1 MPIGDGRLSLTS
13 RIWLLLAY
21 KMPRDPT
28 AGRVAVWRKLKQ
40 LGAVALQ
47 DAVWVLP
54 STPQTRE
61 QFQWLAA
68 EIQEFEGEA
77 TLWESRLLAD
87 AMERRMIAQFSE
99 PVESAY
105 RDILRD
111 LKKKR
116 RDLISL
122 SKRYQQI
129 LTRDYFRSE
138 LGKKVR
144 AALVTAQGDA
154 ALEARGES
162 RVELLTHEQRDQ
174 P

>member
-1 MPIGDGRLSLTS
+1 MAATS
-13 RIWLLLAY
+13 RTWLLLAY

-54 STPQTRE
+54 ATPQTRE

-68 EIQEFEGEA
+68 EIEELAGEA
-77 TLWESRLLAD
+77 TLWESRLLAE
-87 AMERRMIAQFSE
+87 AMEKRVIAQFTE

-105 RDILRD
+105 RDILRE

-116 RDLISL
+116 PDLSLL

-129 LTRDYFRSE
+129 QARDYFRSE
-138 LGKKVR
+138 LGTKVR
-144 AALVTAQGDA
+144 TALVTARGDA
-154 ALEARGES
+154 GR
-162 RVELLTHEQRDQ
+162 
-174 P
+174 